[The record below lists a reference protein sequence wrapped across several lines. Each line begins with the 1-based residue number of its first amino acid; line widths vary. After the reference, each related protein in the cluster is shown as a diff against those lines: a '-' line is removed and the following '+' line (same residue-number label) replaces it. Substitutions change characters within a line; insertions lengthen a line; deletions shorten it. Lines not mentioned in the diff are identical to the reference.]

1 MKRSRTYIEEEEEK
15 CVSFQDDVND
25 INPVFLQ
32 ECEEEFYDD
41 PKNIMSR
48 NAVVALG
55 SMLSTMDSNR
65 VNDINHVF
73 MNTIKKKHLKATNQG
88 RS

>member
-32 ECEEEFYDD
+32 ECEE
-41 PKNIMSR
+41 
-48 NAVVALG
+48 
-55 SMLSTMDSNR
+55 
-65 VNDINHVF
+65 
-73 MNTIKKKHLKATNQG
+73 
-88 RS
+88 